1 MDWKILSDTTRTLTE
16 KSKPLIEKA
25 KTYGT
30 SAIAFAWKQAGQ
42 TPIFI
47 KTEEEYN
54 ILMSEKRS
62 ICIAYDGSDPISQSI
77 HIMMPIWATQAWTDT
92 ATLKYLDTRTYSDI
106 ARNLKI
112 NWPLE
117 MKVSYMWQ
125 TQYILN
131 DLDSIKTWWK
141 KRSYQK
147 DENKN
152 SIEDNSDSFPTENTD
167 TKIDPLKNI

>member
-30 SAIAFAWKQAGQ
+30 SAIAFAWKQVGQ

-62 ICIAYDGSDPISQSI
+62 ICIAYDDTDPISQSI
-77 HIMMPIWATQAWTDT
+77 HIMMPLWATQAWTDT
-92 ATLKYLDTRTYSDI
+92 ANLKYLEIHTYSDI

-112 NWPLE
+112 NWPIE
-117 MKVSYMWQ
+117 MRVSYMWQ
-125 TQYILN
+125 EQYIFN
-131 DLDSIKTWWK
+131 DLDSIRVWWK
-141 KRSYQK
+141 NRNYQK
-147 DENKN
+147 DKN
-152 SIEDNSDSFPTENTD
+152 INTTEDGSAGLPTENID
-167 TKIDPLKNI
+167 IKIDPLKNL